1 METTMYKK
9 NALTFLLCL
18 AIFCSILF
26 CNAAEAAGRRIDAT
40 HILAREIELPAIS
53 EINAALSGVSYADV
67 NPELTPRRE
76 KSLGQTEEF
85 WIRNMASGQFERIS
99 AILRSIGRHCYV
111 FVEDTQSVSQA
122 AVSRVQ
128 RKFDETIYPVNT
140 SIFGNEAR
148 PGIDNDNR
156 IYLLMADIQ
165 DGYSNPD
172 DGYVAGYFFAG
183 DQVLQS
189 VYPAN
194 GKVKSNE
201 KEILYLDTYPCDPD
215 ADDYLEIVAHEFQH
229 MIHYNKDREEVTWV
243 NEGCS
248 QIAPVFCGFT
258 PPGHYK
264 LLKDDPDR
272 SLNNWAQW
280 NPMPDYGQV
289 YLWNQYIVDRLL
301 PDNKSRAK
309 FFRTLV
315 GSKKKSIGGY
325 IEALKG
331 FDISFSNLF
340 TDFSITN
347 RINDPGLSD
356 GRFSYKQKE
365 LKRFKLPHTR
375 RVTSFPNKISDSVTI
390 WGSDS
395 YLCDIGQISSRLKIS
410 FSGYRRFLGPTHP
423 FFRLAAILQD
433 STGIQKP
440 EITFF
445 KLDVNPADKN
455 RLIGSIDIKCDGT
468 YDSLTVVV
476 MALAP
481 EEVDDTK
488 YMPASSFIYDLL
500 FETTEPVSNVARS
513 SNTLNINALV
523 QAVSSTS
530 DDYSESALRVREQY
544 ANLLI
549 RTIKRDLERGSLMT
563 VDNFIEAQG
572 NQAILRPFARDISGL
587 LLFFKNQQT
596 SAISDEELQNRI
608 DFLSDLR

>member
-1 METTMYKK
+1 MYKK
-9 NALTFLLCL
+9 INQISLMCLLMAFAILT
-18 AIFCSILF
+18 
-26 CNAAEAAGRRIDAT
+26 CNTAEAAGKRIDAT
-40 HILAREIELPAIS
+40 HILAREIELPGIS
-53 EINAALSGVSYADV
+53 EINAALSGISYADV
-67 NPELTPRRE
+67 NPELETRRE
-76 KSLGQTEEF
+76 KSLGQNEEF
-85 WIRNMASGQFERIS
+85 WVRNMASGQFEKIT
-99 AILRSIGRHCYV
+99 AILRGIGKHCYV

-122 AVSRVQ
+122 AVTKIQ
-128 RKFDETIYPVNT
+128 RKFDDTIYPVTT

-148 PGIDNDNR
+148 PGIDNDTR

-194 GKVKSNE
+194 SKVKSNE

-215 ADDYLEIVAHEFQH
+215 AEDYLEIVAHEFQH

-248 QIAPVFCGFT
+248 QIAPVFCGFV

-264 LLKDDPDR
+264 LLKEDPDR

-289 YLWNQYIVDRLL
+289 YLWNQFIVDRLL
-301 PDNKSRAK
+301 PDNKARSK

-315 GSKKKSIGGY
+315 GSKNKSISGY

-340 TDFSITN
+340 TDFSIAN
-347 RINDPGLSD
+347 KINDQRLSD

-365 LKRFKLPHTR
+365 LKNFRLPHTR
-375 RVTSFPNKISDSVTI
+375 RVSSFPAKVSDSVTV

-395 YLCDIGQISSRLKIS
+395 FLCDIGEISSRLKIS
-410 FSGYRRFLGPTHP
+410 FSGYRRHLGPTHP
-423 FFRLAAILQD
+423 YFRLAAILQD

-440 EITFF
+440 EISFL
-445 KLDVNPADKN
+445 KLSPNPADKN
-455 RLIGSIDIKCDGT
+455 RLIGSLDINCDGT
-468 YDSLTVVV
+468 YDMLTVVV

-481 EEVDDTK
+481 EDVDDTK
-488 YMPASSFIYDLL
+488 YMPASGFIYDLS
-500 FETTEPVSNVARS
+500 FESTEPVSNIARAS
-513 SNTLNINALV
+513 GSLNIDDLV

-530 DDYSESALRVREQY
+530 DDFSESALRVREQY

-549 RTIKRDLERGSLMT
+549 RTVKRDLEKGSLQT
-563 VDNFIEAQG
+563 VDSFIEAQG
-572 NQAILRPFARDISGL
+572 NQTILRPFARDMAGL

-596 SAISDEELQNRI
+596 SAVSDEELQNRI
-608 DFLSDLR
+608 DFLNELR